1 MIFSCLL
8 RRLFLLLLFALVSV
22 SPGNAVAQCPG
33 GKPPNRD
40 GSCGKPQEKS
50 QPNANA
56 AKPPKSSGVSKS
68 SGDAKS
74 SGGACSISVRV
85 VRQGGEPVSAVK
97 LALDGSSQSAGVT
110 DIVGSYKF
118 TKLPC
123 KRKYKVTPTH
133 PGLTFNLASI
143 TIANLRKNDS
153 ALFIAVTRE
162 ATVSRKG
169 TRKDPGPCNP
179 APKTLPTIKFDEPVT
194 GKLSPQTSWC
204 EDRAKGY
211 FLAYQLEG
219 AIGGDIVQ
227 FDLQSD
233 GANGANGANGADGA
247 NRADGADGA
256 GRADGADGQSSDL
269 LVQVIDQAGNEIAP
283 EGESDGP
290 SGRQVT
296 LPAAGDYTLRVISK
310 SDRPSDYR
318 LSVTR
323 KGLTDEGYRGQLDRA
338 LAAIAEPDRPTFY
351 GSLNLHLERLKS
363 FSFTD
368 GKGLEN
374 KINAATAILEHLRDL
389 SPNKPDAYS
398 MLAAIQ
404 LYYRKDTASS
414 RDLATKALLLGG
426 EARFRV
432 NFGEKLDRDQRR
444 ITDSNFPCWL
454 IIRKGKIS
462 CEGFRQN
469 EGEVFNSK
477 PELIGKKSLDIN
489 PTYTFGLMIYGE
501 AKKASG
507 NDKREGDLYEI
518 GSYYFLPMS
527 ALDLDARIPL
537 TEVATIKTFIKQFVQ
552 VREENKKQSK

>member
-40 GSCGKPQEKS
+40 GSCGKPQEQR
-50 QPNANA
+50 QPNANTV
-56 AKPPKSSGVSKS
+56 KSPKSSGGSKS
-68 SGDAKS
+68 SGAT
-74 SGGACSISVRV
+74 CSISVRV

-97 LALDGSSQSAGVT
+97 LAIDDSSQSAGVT
-110 DIVGSYKF
+110 DLAGSYKF

-153 ALFIAVTRE
+153 ALFIAATRE
-162 ATVSRKG
+162 ASASRKAS
-169 TRKDPGPCNP
+169 RKESGPCNP
-179 APKTLPTIKFDEPVT
+179 APKTLPTIKFNEPVT

-204 EDRAKGY
+204 EERAKGY
-211 FLAYQLEG
+211 FQAYQLAG

-233 GANGANGANGADGA
+233 GAGVADG
-247 NRADGADGA
+247 
-256 GRADGADGQSSDL
+256 ADGADGQSSDL
-269 LVQVIDQAGNEIAP
+269 LVLVIDQTGNEITP
-283 EGESDGP
+283 DGGSDGP
-290 SGRQVT
+290 SGRQVV

-310 SDRPSDYR
+310 SDRSSDYR

-323 KGLTDEGYRGQLDRA
+323 KGLTDEGYRGQLERA
-338 LAAIAEPDRPTFY
+338 FAAIAEPDRPTFY
-351 GSLNLHLERLKS
+351 GALNLHLERLKS

-368 GKGLEN
+368 GKGLEG
-374 KINAATAILEHLRDL
+374 KINEATAILERLRGL
-389 SPNKPDAYS
+389 APNKPDAYS

-432 NFGEKLDRDQRR
+432 NFGQRLDRDQRR
-444 ITDSNFPCWL
+444 VTDSNFPCWL

-462 CEGFRQN
+462 CEGFKQN

-477 PELIGKKSLDIN
+477 PEWIGKKSLDIN

-501 AKKASG
+501 AKRG
-507 NDKREGDLYEI
+507 NENEKRDYDLFEI
-518 GSYYFLPMS
+518 ASYYFLPMS
-527 ALDLDARIPL
+527 SLDLDARVPL
-537 TEVATIKTFIKQFVQ
+537 TEVNTIKNFIKQFVQ
-552 VREENKKQSK
+552 VREENKKQAK

>member
-1 MIFSCLL
+1 MIFSRLL

-22 SPGNAVAQCPG
+22 SPDNAVAQCPG

-74 SGGACSISVRV
+74 GGGACSIIVRV
-85 VRQGGEPVSAVK
+85 VRQGGEPVAAVK
-97 LALDGSSQSAGVT
+97 LALDDSSQSAGVT
-110 DIVGSYKF
+110 DIGGTYKF

-143 TIANLRKNDS
+143 TIAKLRKSDS
-153 ALFIAVTRE
+153 AIFIAVTRE
-162 ATVSRKG
+162 ATASRKG
-169 TRKDPGPCNP
+169 TRKEPGPCNP

-204 EDRAKGY
+204 EERAKGY

-247 NRADGADGA
+247 DGS
-256 GRADGADGQSSDL
+256 DGQSPDL
-269 LVQVIDQAGNEIAP
+269 LVRFIDQSGNEIAP
-283 EGESDGP
+283 EGESDAP
-290 SGRQVT
+290 SGRQVI

-323 KGLTDEGYRGQLDRA
+323 KGLTDEGYRGQLERA
-338 LAAIAEPDRPTFY
+338 FAAIAEPDRPTFY

-363 FSFTD
+363 FAFTD

-374 KINAATAILEHLRDL
+374 KINAATAILERLRDL
-389 SPNKPDAYS
+389 APNKPDAYS

-469 EGEVFNSK
+469 EGDVFNSK

-507 NDKREGDLYEI
+507 NDRREGDLYEI

-537 TEVATIKTFIKQFVQ
+537 TEVATIKNFIKQFVQ
-552 VREENKKQSK
+552 VREEKKK

>member
-1 MIFSCLL
+1 MIFSRLL

-22 SPGNAVAQCPG
+22 SPDKAVAQCPG

-56 AKPPKSSGVSKS
+56 AKPPKSNG
-68 SGDAKS
+68 GAKS
-74 SGGACSISVRV
+74 SPGGACSISVRV
-85 VRQGGEPVSAVK
+85 VRQGGEPVAAVK
-97 LALDGSSQSAGVT
+97 LALDDSSQSAGVT
-110 DIVGSYKF
+110 DMVGSYKF

-123 KRKYKVTPTH
+123 KRKYKVTPSH

-162 ATVSRKG
+162 ASVSRKG
-169 TRKDPGPCNP
+169 TRKEPGPCNP
-179 APKTLPTIKFDEPVT
+179 APKTLPLIKFDEPVT

-204 EDRAKGY
+204 EERAKGY
-211 FLAYQLEG
+211 FQAYQLEG

-227 FDLQSD
+227 FDLRSD
-233 GANGANGANGADGA
+233 GAGGAGGAEGAEGADG
-247 NRADGADGA
+247 
-256 GRADGADGQSSDL
+256 ADGADGQSSDL
-269 LVQVIDQAGNEIAP
+269 LVRVIDQTGNEIAP
-283 EGESDGP
+283 EDKSDGGA
-290 SGRQVT
+290 GRQFI

-310 SDRPSDYR
+310 SDSSSDYR

-323 KGLTDEGYRGQLDRA
+323 KGLTDEGYRVQLDRA
-338 LAAIAEPDRPTFY
+338 FSAIAEPDRPTFY

-374 KINAATAILEHLRDL
+374 KINASTAILERLRDL
-389 SPNKPDAYS
+389 APNKPDAYS

-444 ITDSNFPCWL
+444 ITDNNFPCWL

-462 CEGFRQN
+462 CEGFKQN

-477 PELIGKKSLDIN
+477 PELIGKKNLDIN

-501 AKKASG
+501 AKKANG
-507 NDKREGDLYEI
+507 NEKREYDLFEI

-527 ALDLDARIPL
+527 ALDLDARVPL
-537 TEVATIKTFIKQFVQ
+537 TEVATIKNFIKQFVQ

>member
-56 AKPPKSSGVSKS
+56 AKPPKSSG
-68 SGDAKS
+68 GAKS
-74 SGGACSISVRV
+74 SGATCSISVRV
-85 VRQGGEPVSAVK
+85 VRQGGEPVAAVK
-97 LALDGSSQSAGVT
+97 LALDDSSQSAGVT
-110 DIVGSYKF
+110 DIMGSYKF
-118 TKLPC
+118 TKLAC

-143 TIANLRKNDS
+143 TIANVRKNDS
-153 ALFIAVTRE
+153 AIFIAATRE
-162 ATVSRKG
+162 VSASRKG
-169 TRKDPGPCNP
+169 TRKESGPCNP

-204 EDRAKGY
+204 EERAKGY
-211 FLAYQLEG
+211 FQAYQLEG
-219 AIGGDIVQ
+219 AVGGDIVQ

-233 GANGANGANGADGA
+233 VANGADG
-247 NRADGADGA
+247 
-256 GRADGADGQSSDL
+256 ADGADGQSSDL
-269 LVQVIDQAGNEIAP
+269 LVRVIDQAGNEIAP
-283 EGESDGP
+283 DGQSDGP
-290 SGRQVT
+290 SGRQFI
-296 LPAAGDYTLRVISK
+296 LPEASAYTLRVISK

-318 LSVTR
+318 LSVTH
-323 KGLTDEGYRGQLDRA
+323 KGLTEEGYRGQLERA
-338 LAAIAEPDRPTFY
+338 FAAIADPERTTFY
-351 GSLNLHLERLKS
+351 GTLNLHLERLKS

-368 GKGLEN
+368 GKGLER
-374 KINAATAILEHLRDL
+374 KISEATAILERLRDL
-389 SPNKPDAYS
+389 VPNKPDAYS

-404 LYYRKDTASS
+404 LYYRKDTALS

-432 NFGEKLDRDQRR
+432 NFGQRLDRDQRR
-444 ITDSNFPCWL
+444 VTDGNFPCWL

-477 PELIGKKSLDIN
+477 PEWVGKKSLDIN

-501 AKKASG
+501 AKRG
-507 NDKREGDLYEI
+507 NENEKKDYDLYEI
-518 GSYYFLPMS
+518 ASYYFVPMS
-527 ALDLDARIPL
+527 SLDLDARIPL
-537 TEVATIKTFIKQFVQ
+537 TEVITIKNFIKQFVQ
-552 VREENKKQSK
+552 IENKKQSK

>member
-1 MIFSCLL
+1 MIFSRLL

-22 SPGNAVAQCPG
+22 SPDNAVAQCPG

-50 QPNANA
+50 QPNTNA
-56 AKPPKSSGVSKS
+56 AKPPKSSG
-68 SGDAKS
+68 GAKS
-74 SGGACSISVRV
+74 SDGGTCSISVRV
-85 VRQGGEPVSAVK
+85 VRQGGEPVAAVK
-97 LALDGSSQSAGVT
+97 LALNDSSQSAGVT
-110 DIVGSYKF
+110 DIVGLYKF

-153 ALFIAVTRE
+153 ALFIAATRE
-162 ATVSRKG
+162 ASASRKG
-169 TRKDPGPCNP
+169 ARKESGPCNP

-204 EDRAKGY
+204 EERAKGY

-233 GANGANGANGADGA
+233 VADG
-247 NRADGADGA
+247 
-256 GRADGADGQSSDL
+256 ADGADGQSSDL
-269 LVQVIDQAGNEIAP
+269 LVRVIDQTGNEIAP
-283 EGESDGP
+283 DGESDGP
-290 SGRQVT
+290 PVRQVI

-310 SDRPSDYR
+310 SDRSSDYR

-323 KGLTDEGYRGQLDRA
+323 KGLTDEGYRGQLERA
-338 LAAIAEPDRPTFY
+338 FAAIAEPDRPTFY

-363 FSFTD
+363 FAFTD
-368 GKGLEN
+368 GKGLEL
-374 KINAATAILEHLRDL
+374 KISAATAILERLRDL
-389 SPNKPDAYS
+389 APNKPDAYS

-432 NFGEKLDRDQRR
+432 NFGQRLDRDQRR

-454 IIRKGKIS
+454 IIKKSKIS
-462 CEGFRQN
+462 CEGFKQN

-477 PELIGKKSLDIN
+477 PEWVGKKSLDIN

-501 AKKASG
+501 AKKGSE
-507 NDKREGDLYEI
+507 NEKRGYDLYEI
-518 GSYYFLPMS
+518 ASYYFLPMS
-527 ALDLDARIPL
+527 SLDLDARIPL
-537 TEVATIKTFIKQFVQ
+537 TEVTTIKTFIKQFV
-552 VREENKKQSK
+552 EENKKQSK